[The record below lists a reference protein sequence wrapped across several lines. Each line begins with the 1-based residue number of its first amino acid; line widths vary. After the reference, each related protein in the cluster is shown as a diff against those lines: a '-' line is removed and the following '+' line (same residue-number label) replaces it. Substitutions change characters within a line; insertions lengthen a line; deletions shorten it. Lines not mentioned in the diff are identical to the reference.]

1 MKGGAVDEIQS
12 LKREVFQLEQ
22 WRHDML
28 QRVDRMR
35 ITMEELRRSKFT
47 VSAILMRYPSLDYQM
62 QITHTYQTPSGQVI
76 IIEPLPFKTSCSDAR
91 PQGQEDPGER
101 THPKAPVQIGTECVS
116 VADKQPIATSLSEAG
131 ESK

>member
-62 QITHTYQTPSGQVI
+62 QITHTYQTPNGQVI
-76 IIEPLPFKTSCSDAR
+76 VIAPLPSQA
-91 PQGQEDPGER
+91 
-101 THPKAPVQIGTECVS
+101 
-116 VADKQPIATSLSEAG
+116 SEGG
-131 ESK
+131 ESNDGR